1 MFSCYFNP
9 IQVTIFNILFRHLIG
24 STDTQPINI
33 FYNTSAPVGNAIF
46 DHMTVAASITV
57 FSREGRVY
65 RDVLKDG

>member
-46 DHMTVAASITV
+46 DHMTVTASELSQCLVVKVECTEM
-57 FSREGRVY
+57 S
-65 RDVLKDG
+65 